1 MAECPIC
8 VNEIEFEQDTITGEL
23 LSCPDCGAEL
33 EVVSL
38 DPEKLDQA
46 PELDEDWGQ

>member
-1 MAECPIC
+1 MAECPVC
-8 VNEIEFEQDTITGEL
+8 ASEIEFEADTIKGEL

-33 EVVSL
+33 EVVSI
-38 DPEKLDQA
+38 DPDEVEPA